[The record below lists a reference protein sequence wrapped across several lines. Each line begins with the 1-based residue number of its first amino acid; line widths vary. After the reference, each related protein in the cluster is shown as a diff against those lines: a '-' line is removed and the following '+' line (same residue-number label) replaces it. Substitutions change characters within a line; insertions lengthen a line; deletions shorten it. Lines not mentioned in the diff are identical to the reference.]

1 MVVMAAKWS
10 FRDAWLNN
18 EDFQPWLSHVED
30 NPSRALCKREVSA
43 ELKAIK
49 RHKTTKMH
57 AVYEASEQQEVQQE
71 RIPVHH
77 GNYAANGVAVAT
89 TNFACLIAE
98 HNLSFTTADHL
109 VHLMKRMFPDS
120 AIAQGMNMKKKNS
133 TEVVRTLGRCVTE
146 DLVNKLR
153 ERKFSIIVDETRH

>member
-1 MVVMAAKWS
+1 MVVMAAKRS

-18 EDFQPWLSHVED
+18 EDFQPWLSRVED
-30 NPSRALCKREVSA
+30 NPSKALCKICKREVSA
-43 ELKAIK
+43 ELTAIK

-57 AVYEASEQQEVQQE
+57 AGYEASEQQEVQQE

-89 TNFACLIAE
+89 ILFACFIAE
-98 HNLSFTTADHL
+98 HNLPFTTADHL
-109 VHLMKRMFPDS
+109 VDLMKRMFPDS
-120 AIAQGMNMKKKNS
+120 AIAQGMNIKRTKS

-146 DLVNKLR
+146 DLEDKLR
-153 ERKFSIIVDETRH
+153 ERKFSIIYC